1 MKPKNFEDLA
11 DYCMQQLGSPV
22 IDIHV
27 AEEQVQNRIEDAFDF
42 FNDFHGDSQDRALYK
57 HQITQTDITNGF
69 LTLPTDVMAVMRVL
83 PFSNTGAGSLFSP
96 EYQYRADLVYQMLQ
110 GGGGLSGYVT
120 SMSYL
125 SMMQDILVGEKTFTF
140 NRFTRRLVIQM
151 DWASQVQ
158 VGQWIVVELYQTV
171 DMEEFTDIFN
181 NRMLKKLATAYVK
194 KQWGSNVKLHS
205 GIVLLGGVTVNGQT
219 IYDEAMAEIENIE
232 EEIKS
237 TYQEPPMPMMG

>member
-1 MKPKNFEDLA
+1 MRPTNFADLA

-42 FNDFHGDSQDRALYK
+42 FNDFHSDSYDRALYK
-57 HQITQTDITNGF
+57 HQVTSADITNGF
-69 LTLPTDVMAVMRVL
+69 LTLPADVMAVMRVL
-83 PFSNTGAGSLFSP
+83 PFGGTPSNQFSP
-96 EYQYRADLVYQMLQ
+96 EYQYRVDIMYQMLQ
-110 GGGGLSGYVT
+110 GGGDMSGYVT
-120 SMSYL
+120 SMAYL

-140 NRFTRRLVIQM
+140 NRFSHKLTVQM
-151 DWASQVQ
+151 DWATQVQ
-158 VGQWIVVELYQTV
+158 VGQWIVIELYRTL
-171 DMEEFTDIFN
+171 DMAEFADIFN
-181 NRMLKKLATAYVK
+181 NRSLKKLATAYVK

-219 IYDEAMAEIENIE
+219 IYDEAMAEIEAIE
-232 EEIKS
+232 EEIKD